1 MGLFDSF
8 LSRSRVSKSETSSS
22 SKRKASECKANS
34 DDTDQSVEANARPSH
49 TVTEENL
56 QAVQAPETSVTAGF
70 LPSTGV
76 AQNDEIPGASPFAT
90 HTERGLRRMPGFLTL
105 LRSHRPQHTA
115 TVLDQPGFH
124 DQSIHSGFVSNLWGQ
139 KSLDYD
145 SGAPDFLQVF
155 GTAGY
160 LADLGSRKVSDK
172 TIQSA
177 DSELTTVTICRHP
190 SQRTSTP
197 IILPD
202 QRPERQNP
210 FDENV
215 DGVERL
221 PSSDPFPDPL
231 DLVNTRP
238 EKQPSPEYDDADQK
252 LSDSSEHEHTRRP
265 QTPFIARH
273 SADGNL
279 SQVSSDFHTCSN
291 SSDWSACVDQHT
303 ATIAFNELA
312 SQLNLEPLP
321 QNQSSEGPYGSQR
334 PSVDMPFPAEEKLS
348 KRRSTIFGRIRSI
361 RSSFHLK
368 ARSSIPHERSLR
380 RMTTF
385 AHLPNQYYEMCL
397 LRGKSL
403 ETLARLGGHSFL
415 TLPAGFAPA
424 TLRLPSCFVAIVTYL
439 RYFAPTVRNLFVDA
453 GDLKVAAR
461 TYAYFADQVASA
473 EKYQEKIELT
483 VRSDRIP
490 MELVQV
496 LEREAPRRNSS
507 HVLGVAWAFKALL
520 AGLPGGILGSEQ
532 LYQVLVNISYGRLSE
547 GNVPVRSGLRGFS
560 PSSYVKIKAIAL
572 AFLALS
578 NALQLSLICA
588 VFGLCAV
595 LLHES
600 QRHVSQQGI
609 AGSIRANLGAG
620 FLSVERLGGVF
631 GPLLTGSADEGD
643 HGLADHCGRE
653 VESQRVA
660 EMLVQNWR
668 EVSRQLR
675 IWESRRP
682 MGQQG
687 AFSWISRTGMSRP

>member
-8 LSRSRVSKSETSSS
+8 LNKSRASKSEISSS
-22 SKRKASECKANS
+22 SKGKASECQADS
-34 DDTDQSVEANARPSH
+34 DNTGQSVEANARPSD
-49 TVTEENL
+49 TVAEKDLAAKNSPAIPAAD
-56 QAVQAPETSVTAGF
+56 QSVQPPGTSVTEGS
-70 LPSTGV
+70 LPS
-76 AQNDEIPGASPFAT
+76 
-90 HTERGLRRMPGFLTL
+90 
-105 LRSHRPQHTA
+105 
-115 TVLDQPGFH
+115 
-124 DQSIHSGFVSNLWGQ
+124 
-139 KSLDYD
+139 
-145 SGAPDFLQVF
+145 PDFLQVF
-155 GTAGY
+155 QQAGY

-177 DSELTTVTICRHP
+177 DSELTSATICRHP

-202 QRPERQNP
+202 QRPECQNP
-210 FDENV
+210 FDENAE
-215 DGVERL
+215 GVERL
-221 PSSDPFPDPL
+221 PSSDPFSDPL
-231 DLVNTRP
+231 DVVNTRH
-238 EKQPSPEYDDADQK
+238 ERQPSSEYDDAGPEF
-252 LSDSSEHEHTRRP
+252 SGSFEHEHTRRP
-265 QTPFIARH
+265 QTPFITRH
-273 SADGNL
+273 SVDGSL
-279 SQVSSDFHTCSN
+279 SQGSSDLHTCSN
-291 SSDWSACVDQHT
+291 GSDWSTCVDQHT

-312 SQLNLEPLP
+312 PQLNLEPLP
-321 QNQSSEGPYGSQR
+321 QNQSSEGPCGRQH
-334 PSVDMPFPAEEKLS
+334 PSDEMPCRGEEKLS

-368 ARSSIPHERSLR
+368 ARPSIPHERSLR
-380 RMTTF
+380 RRKTF
-385 AHLPNQYYEMCL
+385 AHLPNRSYEMCS

-415 TLPAGFAPA
+415 NLPADFVPA
-424 TLRLPSCFVAIVTYL
+424 TLRLPSCFVATVTYL
-439 RYFAPTVRNLFVDA
+439 RYFGPTVRNLFVDA

-473 EKYQEKIELT
+473 EKDQEKIELT

-496 LEREAPRRNSS
+496 LEQEGPRRNAS

-520 AGLPGGILGSEQ
+520 AGLPAGLLGSEQ
-532 LYQVLVNISYGRLSE
+532 LYQVLVNISYGRLLE
-547 GNVPVRSGLRGFS
+547 GEIPARSGLGGFS
-560 PSSYVKIKAIAL
+560 PSSYAKIKAIAL

-620 FLSVERLGGVF
+620 LLSVERLGGVF

-643 HGLADHCGRE
+643 HALGNHSERE

-660 EMLVQNWR
+660 EMLVRNWR
-668 EVSRQLR
+668 GVSRQLR
-675 IWESRRP
+675 IWESRGP
-682 MGQQG
+682 IGQQG
-687 AFSWISRTGMSRP
+687 AFSWISRTGRSRP